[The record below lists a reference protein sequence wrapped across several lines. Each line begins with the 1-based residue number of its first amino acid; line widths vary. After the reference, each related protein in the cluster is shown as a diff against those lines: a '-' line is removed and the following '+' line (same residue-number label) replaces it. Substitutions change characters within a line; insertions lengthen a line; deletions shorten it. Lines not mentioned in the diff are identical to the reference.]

1 MPRSR
6 TIIVAGAGI
15 GGLTA
20 ALALAAKGFRV
31 VVVEQ
36 AAELQET
43 GAGIQLSPNA
53 TRQLIGLGLAERLR
67 EAIVTPPMVR
77 VRTWRGRELVQVPLG
92 WFAQK
97 RYGAPYWVVHRA
109 DLQAALL
116 AAVRANADITLRL
129 AARAEDFAV
138 HANGVTVQLR
148 AAAGSGS
155 ADEHGLALVGA
166 DGLWSS
172 VRARLGDRRP
182 PRFGNRTAWRAMLPA
197 HILVPEFRE
206 AVVSLFL
213 GPHAHLVLY
222 PVRGGEAVN
231 LVAIVQDEWHE
242 PGWSA
247 AGRPEELLAHY
258 ADWPPRIRNLLG
270 LPERWLKWALYERAR
285 LRRWGEGP
293 VTLLGDAAHPMLPFL
308 AQGAAM
314 AIEDAVVLARELAAD
329 PERPQQAMRRYER
342 QRMARTARV
351 QRAARQNGR
360 LYHMR
365 GPFAFVR
372 NQSLRQRGG
381 ESLLQRYDWLYS
393 WRP

>member
-1 MPRSR
+1 MLPSR
-6 TIIVAGAGI
+6 TIVVAGAGI

-36 AAELQET
+36 AGELQET

-53 TRQLIGLGLAERLR
+53 TRLLIGLGLAERLR
-67 EAIVTPPMVR
+67 AAIVTPPALR
-77 VRTWRGRELVQVPLG
+77 VRTWRGREVVQVPLG
-92 WFAQK
+92 SFAHK

-109 DLQAALL
+109 DLQAALV
-116 AAVRANADITLRL
+116 AAVSANADITLRL
-129 AARAEDFAV
+129 GARAEDFAV

-148 AAAGSGS
+148 TAFGNE
-155 ADEHGLALVGA
+155 DEHGMALVGA

-182 PRFGNRTAWRAMLPA
+182 PRFAYRTAWRTMLPA

-206 AVVSLFL
+206 TAVSLFL
-213 GPHAHLVLY
+213 GPAAHLVLY

-247 AGRPEELLAHY
+247 AGRREQLLAHY
-258 ADWPPRIRNLLG
+258 AAWPPRIRNLLA
-270 LPERWLKWALYERAR
+270 LPDRWLKWALYERPR
-285 LRRWGEGP
+285 LPRWGEGA

-314 AIEDAVVLARELAAD
+314 AIEDAIVLAHELAAD
-329 PERPQQAMRRYER
+329 PDRPDLALRRYER
-342 QRMARTARV
+342 RRIARTARV
-351 QRAARQNGR
+351 QRTARQNGR

-365 GPFAFVR
+365 GPLAFLR
-372 NQSLRQRGG
+372 NQVLRQRGG
-381 ESLLQRYDWLYS
+381 EAVLERYDWLYR

>member
-1 MPRSR
+1 MPQSR
-6 TIIVAGAGI
+6 TVVVAGAGI

-31 VVVEQ
+31 VIVEQ

-43 GAGIQLSPNA
+43 GAGIQLSSNA
-53 TRQLIGLGLAERLR
+53 TRLLISLGLAESLR
-67 EAIVTPPMVR
+67 EAIVIPPAVR
-77 VRTWRGRELVQVPLG
+77 VRTWHGRDVVQIPLG
-92 WFAQK
+92 SFAHK

-116 AAVRANADITLRL
+116 AAVSANADITLRL
-129 AARAEDFAV
+129 GTRADDFAV

-148 AAAGSGS
+148 TASGS
-155 ADEHGLALVGA
+155 ADEHGMALIGA

-182 PRFGNRTAWRAMLPA
+182 PRFAQRSAWRAMLPA

-206 AVVSLFL
+206 TAVSLFL
-213 GPHAHLVLY
+213 GPDAHLVLY

-242 PGWSA
+242 PGWGA
-247 AGRPEELLAHY
+247 AGRPEQLLAHY
-258 ADWPPRIRNLLG
+258 AAWPPRIRNLLA
-270 LPERWLKWALYERAR
+270 LPDRWLKWALYERPR
-285 LRRWGEGP
+285 LPRWSAGP

-314 AIEDAVVLARELAAD
+314 AIEDAVVLAHELGVDAD
-329 PERPQQAMRRYER
+329 RPDRAFRRYER
-342 QRMARTARV
+342 RRIGRTARV
-351 QRAARQNGR
+351 QRTARQNGR

-365 GPFAFVR
+365 GPLAFLR
-372 NQSLRQRGG
+372 NQVLRHRGG
-381 ESLLQRYDWLYS
+381 EAVLERYDWLYR